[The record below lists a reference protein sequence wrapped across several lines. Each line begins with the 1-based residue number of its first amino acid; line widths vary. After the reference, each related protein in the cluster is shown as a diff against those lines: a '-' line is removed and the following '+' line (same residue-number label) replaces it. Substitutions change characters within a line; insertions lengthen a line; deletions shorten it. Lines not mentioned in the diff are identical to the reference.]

1 MKSSPILMQKFTVHL
16 KDRRASKERR
26 EGDRLLFDI
35 DRFEPKG
42 GTSTVITGTTGSGKS
57 VLLRTLAGLLSGP
70 FSVTGSLRLHGQDAY
85 VDGRKTDLSTWRQ
98 ILKTGITFVPA
109 ETAQAMN
116 PALSLEQN
124 LKLICPDDRPTVE
137 RRLKEFFGLDF
148 AKFAKQYP
156 DEVSGG
162 ELQRVTLM
170 ILLSRPA
177 ELVLL
182 DEPTVNLDRQLRKRF
197 IEFLNKEILGPRKNT
212 VLMASHDLDF
222 VRALDLDTI
231 LRLEGHK
238 LLTIDKLPENAVR
251 EREAEEKSD
260 VTGLDLKDLSQHYK
274 YRGLFGDRP
283 SWAFKHLDL
292 KFKRSHIYGITGPS
306 GCGKT
311 SMVRGILRLVDGST
325 GKIELG
331 GQDLVVLKPKERG
344 RDPSAFRPYRRKI
357 AIVQQDSRFSF
368 FPDLKIRDSLREI
381 DKVYGSTG
389 HYEEARVTA
398 LMDKIQLR
406 RTLLDQRPRA
416 LSSGE
421 MKRMDI
427 VRALAAEPDVIL
439 LDEPFA
445 HIDFE
450 TRALVMKAIS
460 DYLTE
465 KAAIL
470 IVVTHEDFD
479 LQYFVQTEY
488 DFLSHV
494 KNDQPVAL

>member
-1 MKSSPILMQKFTVHL
+1 VSTAPIVLDHFKVYL
-16 KDRRASKERR
+16 K
-26 EGDRLLFDI
+26 DRLLFDI
-35 DRFEPKG
+35 DSLKPIS

-57 VLLRTLAGLLSGP
+57 VLLRTLSGLLSGP
-70 FSVTGSLRLHGQDAY
+70 FTVSGNLKIYDIDAY
-85 VDGRKTDLSTWRQ
+85 VGGKKTNLSTWRE
-98 ILKTGITFVPA
+98 ILQTGITFVPA

-124 LKLICPDDRPTVE
+124 LKLICPENRPLVE
-137 RRLKEFFGLDF
+137 KRLKEYFNIDF
-148 AKFAKQYP
+148 TKFAKQYP

-170 ILLSRPA
+170 ILLSRDA
-177 ELVLL
+177 EIVLL

-197 IEFLNKEILGPRKNT
+197 IEFLNKEILSVKNKT

-222 VRALDLDTI
+222 VRALHLDTI
-231 LRLEGHK
+231 LRLENQK

-251 EREAEEKSD
+251 EREAEDK
-260 VTGLDLKDLSQHYK
+260 TGQPGLDLKDLSQHYR
-274 YRGLFGDRP
+274 YRGMFGDRP

-292 KFKRSHIYGITGPS
+292 PFRRSHIYGITGPS

-331 GQDLVVLKPKERG
+331 GQDLVTLKPKERG
-344 RDPSAFRPYRRKI
+344 KDPEAFKPFRRKI

-368 FPDLKIRDSLREI
+368 FPDLKIRESLKEI
-381 DKVYGSTG
+381 DKVYGSLG
-389 HYEEARVTA
+389 HYEESKVTA

-406 RTLLDQRPRA
+406 RTLLDQKPRV

-460 DYLTE
+460 DYLKE

-494 KNDQPVAL
+494 KNDVPVAL

>member
-1 MKSSPILMQKFTVHL
+1 MSTKPILLEKFSVTL
-16 KDRRASKERR
+16 K
-26 EGDRLLFDI
+26 DRLLFDI
-35 DRFEPKG
+35 DSFEPVP

-57 VLLRTLAGLLSGP
+57 VLLRALTGLLSGP
-70 FSVTGSLRLHGQDAY
+70 FTVTGSMKLHGIDAY
-85 VDGRKTDLSTWRQ
+85 VEGRKTNLSLWRQ
-98 ILKTGITFVPA
+98 ILGQGITFVPA

-116 PALSLEQN
+116 PALSLSQN
-124 LKLICPDDRPTVE
+124 LRLICPDAQPLVE
-137 RRLKEFFGLDF
+137 RRLKEFFNIDF

-162 ELQRVTLM
+162 ELQRITLM

-177 ELVLL
+177 DLVYL

-197 IEFLNKEILGPRKNT
+197 IEFLNKEILGPKDKT

-222 VRALDLDTI
+222 VRALSLDTI
-231 LRLEGHK
+231 LRLENTK
-238 LLTIDKLPENAVR
+238 LITVDKLPENAARVK
-251 EREAEEKSD
+251 ETDDSTEEA
-260 VTGLDLKDLSQHYK
+260 GLDLRDLSQHYSF
-274 YRGLFGDRP
+274 RGMFGDRP
-283 SWAFKHLDL
+283 SWAFKHLNL
-292 KFKRSHIYGITGPS
+292 TFRRSHIYGITGPS

-325 GKIELG
+325 GVIDLG
-331 GQDLVVLKPKERG
+331 GQDLVKIKPHERG
-344 RDPSAFRPYRRKI
+344 RDPEGFKTYRRKI

-368 FPDLKIRDSLREI
+368 FPDFKIRDSLKQI
-381 DKVYGSTG
+381 DKVYGETG
-389 HYEEARVTA
+389 LYEESKVFA

-406 RTLLDQRPRA
+406 RVLLDNRPRA

-460 DYLTE
+460 DYLKE

-494 KNDQPVAL
+494 NNDVPVNL

>member
-1 MKSSPILMQKFTVHL
+1 MSALPLTLTKFSVTL
-16 KDRRASKERR
+16 R
-26 EGDRLLFDI
+26 DRLLFDI
-35 DRFEPKG
+35 DHFQPQP

-57 VLLRTLAGLLSGP
+57 VLLRSLCGLLSGP
-70 FSVTGSLRLHGQDAY
+70 FTVTGGMKLHGLDAY
-85 VDGRKTDLSTWRQ
+85 IEGRKTSLPVWRQ
-98 ILKTGITFVPA
+98 ILAQGISFVPA
-109 ETAQAMN
+109 ETSQAMN
-116 PALSLEQN
+116 PALSLGQN
-124 LKLICPDDRPTVE
+124 LRLICPDGQALVE
-137 RRLKEFFGLDF
+137 RRLKEFFSIDF
-148 AKFAKQYP
+148 ARFAKQYP

-162 ELQRVTLM
+162 ELQRITLM
-170 ILLSRPA
+170 ILLSRSA
-177 ELVLL
+177 DLVYL

-197 IEFLNKEILGPRKNT
+197 VEFLNQEILAPRNKT

-222 VRALDLDTI
+222 VRSLDLDTI
-231 LRLEGHK
+231 LRLENHK
-238 LLTIDKLPENAVR
+238 LITLESLPQNAAR
-251 EREAEEKSD
+251 EKEAEDKT
-260 VTGLDLKDLSQHYK
+260 VVAGLDLRDLSQHYSF
-274 YRGLFGDRP
+274 RGLFGDRP
-283 SWAFKHLDL
+283 SWAFKHLNL
-292 KFKRSHIYGITGPS
+292 TFRRSHIYGITGPS

-325 GKIELG
+325 GVIDLG
-331 GQDLVVLKPKERG
+331 GQDLVALKPHERG
-344 RDPSAFRPYRRKI
+344 RDPAGFKAFRRKI

-368 FPDLKIRDSLREI
+368 FPDFSIRQSLKQI
-381 DKVYGSTG
+381 DKVYGEAG
-389 HYEEARVTA
+389 LYEESRVLA

-406 RTLLDQRPRA
+406 RVLLDNQPRA

-460 DYLTE
+460 DYLAE

-494 KNDQPVAL
+494 KNDVPVGSPA

>member
-1 MKSSPILMQKFTVHL
+1 MTAKADPILLENFVVHL
-16 KDRRASKERR
+16 K
-26 EGDRLLFDI
+26 DRLLFDI
-35 DRFEPKG
+35 DRFRPVP

-57 VLLRTLAGLLSGP
+57 VLLRALTGLLSGP
-70 FSVTGSLRLHGQDAY
+70 FTVKGAMKLHGLDAY
-85 VDGRKTDLSTWRQ
+85 VAGRKTDLDTWRQ
-98 ILKTGITFVPA
+98 ILGVGITFVPA

-116 PALSLEQN
+116 PSLSLVQN
-124 LKLICPDDRPTVE
+124 LKLICPDARPLVE
-137 RRLKEFFGLDF
+137 RRLKEYFNLDF
-148 AKFAKQYP
+148 TKFAKQYP

-162 ELQRVTLM
+162 ELQRITLM

-177 ELVLL
+177 DLVYL

-197 IEFLNKEILGPRKNT
+197 IEFLNQEILGKHGKT

-222 VRALDLDTI
+222 VRALNLDTI
-231 LRLEGHK
+231 LRLEGQK
-238 LLTIDKLPENAVR
+238 LLTVDKLPDNAAR
-251 EREAEEKSD
+251 AKDEDDSTGAE
-260 VTGLDLKDLSQHYK
+260 GLVLKDVSQHYK

-283 SWAFKHLDL
+283 SWAYKHLNVN
-292 KFKRSHIYGITGPS
+292 FRRSHIYGITGPS

-311 SMVRGILRLVDGST
+311 SMVRGILRLVDGTSGT
-325 GKIELG
+325 ISLG
-331 GQDLVVLKPKERG
+331 GQDLVQLKEHERG
-344 RDPSAFRPYRRKI
+344 KDPVAFLPFRRRL

-368 FPDLKIRDSLREI
+368 FPDLKIRDSLKQI
-381 DKVYGSTG
+381 DQAWGGTSF
-389 HYEEARVTA
+389 YEEKKVTA

-406 RTLLDQRPRA
+406 RVLLDNLPRA

-450 TRALVMKAIS
+450 TRALVMNAIS
-460 DYLTE
+460 DYLKE
-465 KAAIL
+465 RAAIL

-488 DFLSHV
+488 DFLSKV
-494 KNDQPVAL
+494 DNTRPGPP

>member
-1 MKSSPILMQKFTVHL
+1 MTPDPILLEKFVVHL
-16 KDRRASKERR
+16 K
-26 EGDRLLFDI
+26 DRLLFDI
-35 DRFEPKG
+35 DTFRPVP

-57 VLLRTLAGLLSGP
+57 VLLRSLTGLLSGP
-70 FSVTGSLRLHGQDAY
+70 FTVKGSMKLHGFDAY
-85 VDGRKTDLSTWRQ
+85 VDGRKTSLETWRK
-98 ILKTGITFVPA
+98 ILHQGITFVPA

-124 LKLICPDDRPTVE
+124 LRLICPDARPMVE
-137 RRLKEFFGLDF
+137 SRLKEYFNLDF
-148 AKFAKQYP
+148 TKFAKQYP

-162 ELQRVTLM
+162 ELQRITLM

-177 ELVLL
+177 NLVYL

-197 IEFLNKEILGPRKNT
+197 IDFLNGEILDGKGKT

-222 VRALDLDTI
+222 VRALKLDVI
-231 LRLEGHK
+231 LRLENQK
-238 LLTIDKLPENAVR
+238 LHTIDKLPENAARVK
-251 EREAEEKSD
+251 EEDDGAGAEGLQLQD
-260 VTGLDLKDLSQHYK
+260 VSQHYS

-283 SWAFKHLDL
+283 SWAYKHLDVN
-292 KFKRSHIYGITGPS
+292 FRRSHIYGITGPS

-311 SMVRGILRLVDGST
+311 SMVRGILRLVDGTT
-325 GKIELG
+325 GTITLG
-331 GQDLVVLKPKERG
+331 GQDLVTLKPHERG
-344 RDPSAFRPYRRKI
+344 KDPSAFLPFRRRI

-368 FPDLKIRDSLREI
+368 FPDLKIRDSLKQI
-381 DKVYGSTG
+381 DKAWGGTSF
-389 HYEEARVTA
+389 YEEAKVTA

-406 RTLLDQRPRA
+406 RVLLDNLPRA

-460 DYLTE
+460 DYLKE

-488 DFLSHV
+488 DFLSKVRNNEPV
-494 KNDQPVAL
+494 KGFATV

>member
-1 MKSSPILMQKFTVHL
+1 MSSLPIVLNHFSVTL
-16 KDRRASKERR
+16 R
-26 EGDRLLFDI
+26 DRLLFKI
-35 DRFEPKG
+35 ETFEPAP

-57 VLLRTLAGLLSGP
+57 VLLRALTGLLSGP
-70 FSVTGSLRLHGQDAY
+70 FTVTGDMTLHGEPAY
-85 VDGRKTDLSTWRQ
+85 VAGRKTSLSTWRR
-98 ILKTGITFVPA
+98 ILSRGITFVPA
-109 ETAQAMN
+109 ETSQAMN
-116 PALSLEQN
+116 PGLSLGQN
-124 LKLICPDDRPTVE
+124 LKIICPDAQPLVE
-137 RRLKEFFGLDF
+137 RRLKQYFGIEFSR
-148 AKFAKQYP
+148 FAKQYP

-162 ELQRVTLM
+162 ELQRITLM

-177 ELVLL
+177 NLIYL

-197 IEFLNKEILGPRKNT
+197 IEFLNTEILEPREKT

-222 VRALDLDTI
+222 VRALKLTTI
-231 LRLEGHK
+231 LRLEK
-238 LLTIDKLPENAVR
+238 SQLVTLDQLPANAAR
-251 EREAEEKSD
+251 EREEEDTSNAP
-260 VTGLDLKDLSQHYK
+260 GLDLQDLSQHYSA
-274 YRGLFGDRP
+274 RGLFGDRP
-283 SWAFKHLDL
+283 SWAFKHLNL
-292 KFKRSHIYGITGPS
+292 TFRRSHIYGITGPS

-311 SMVRGILRLVDGST
+311 SMVKGILRLLDGTS
-325 GKIELG
+325 GVIDLG

-344 RDPSAFRPYRRKI
+344 SDPVAFKPFRRKI
-357 AIVQQDSRFSF
+357 AIVQQDSRYSF
-368 FPDLKIRDSLREI
+368 FPDFKIRDSLKEI
-381 DKVYGSTG
+381 DRVYGSKG
-389 HYEEARVTA
+389 LYEESKVFA

-406 RTLLDQRPRA
+406 RVLLDNRPRA

-460 DYLTE
+460 DYLKE
-465 KAAIL
+465 KEAIL

-488 DFLSHV
+488 DFLSYV
-494 KNDQPVAL
+494 NNEKPVA

>member
-1 MKSSPILMQKFTVHL
+1 MTAKADPILLENFVVHL
-16 KDRRASKERR
+16 KDR
-26 EGDRLLFDI
+26 LLFNI
-35 DRFEPKG
+35 DKFRPVP

-57 VLLRTLAGLLSGP
+57 VLLRALTGLLSGP
-70 FSVTGSLRLHGQDAY
+70 FTVKGAMKLHGLDAY
-85 VDGRKTDLSTWRQ
+85 VGGRKTDLETWRE
-98 ILKTGITFVPA
+98 ILGIGITFVPA

-116 PALSLEQN
+116 PALSLVQN
-124 LKLICPDDRPTVE
+124 LKLICPDARPLVE
-137 RRLKEFFGLDF
+137 RRLKEYFNLDF
-148 AKFAKQYP
+148 DKFAKQYP

-162 ELQRVTLM
+162 ELQRITLM
-170 ILLSRPA
+170 ILLSRTA
-177 ELVLL
+177 DLVYL

-197 IEFLNKEILGPRKNT
+197 IEFLNKEILGKNGKT
-212 VLMASHDLDF
+212 ILMASHDLDF
-222 VRALDLDTI
+222 VRALSLDTI
-231 LRLEGHK
+231 LRLEGGK
-238 LLTIDKLPENAVR
+238 LLTVDKLPENAAR
-251 EREAEEKSD
+251 AKDHDDSSGAE
-260 VTGLDLKDLSQHYK
+260 GLVLKDVSQHYS

-283 SWAFKHLDL
+283 SWAYKHLDVN
-292 KFKRSHIYGITGPS
+292 FRRSHIYGITGPS

-311 SMVRGILRLVDGST
+311 SMVRGILRLVDGTT
-325 GKIELG
+325 GVITLG
-331 GQDLVVLKPKERG
+331 GQDLVQLKAHERG
-344 RDPSAFRPYRRKI
+344 KDPAAFLPFRRRL

-368 FPDLKIRDSLREI
+368 FPDLKIRDSLKQI
-381 DKVYGSTG
+381 DQVWGGSSFYDEKKV
-389 HYEEARVTA
+389 VA

-406 RTLLDQRPRA
+406 RVLLDNLPRA

-450 TRALVMKAIS
+450 TRALVMNAIS
-460 DYLTE
+460 DYLKE

-488 DFLSHV
+488 DFLSKV
-494 KNDQPVAL
+494 DNDRPGPI